1 MAELVGY
8 DLVVVDSPPSTGG
21 LTRNALAAS
30 HYAVVV
36 TEPSLFALRGTAA
49 ALDAVDAVR
58 SDNLRLQPAGI
69 VVNKLRA
76 TSTEHRFRLDELRQ
90 EYGSL
95 VLDPAVPDRTAI
107 QQAEGACVPVQAWR
121 SQGARDVGEA
131 MDDLLDQLLRL
142 PVDQGP
148 LRKGKLS

>member
-148 LRKGKLS
+148 LMKGKLS